1 LESGQA
7 FVVVPARRAATRL
20 PDKLR
25 LDESGQPLLAHTLR
39 RCLASRRA
47 DRVLAAVD
55 GEELAE
61 VARAAGAEAVLT
73 DPELPSGSDRVWAAV
88 QRFPEAGRI
97 VNVQGDEP
105 EMDPAAIDQLFDA
118 LAGGAEVATL
128 AAPWPAQ
135 TPHQDAAAVKA
146 VRAEDGRALYFSR
159 APIPHPRNA
168 GGAVPLLHLGVYA
181 YTRAA
186 LAAFASSP
194 PSPLERTEGLEQLRF
209 LERGTPVQLLEW
221 PHAFPGIDTRAD
233 YDAFLQRQK
242 QGT

>member
-1 LESGQA
+1 MESGQA
-7 FVVVPARRAATRL
+7 IVVVPARRAATRL
-20 PDKLR
+20 PHKLS
-25 LDESGQPLLAHTLR
+25 LAESGKPLLAHTLE
-39 RCLASRRA
+39 RCLESRRA
-47 DRVLAAVD
+47 DRVVAAVD

-73 DPELPSGSDRVWAAV
+73 EPALPSGSDRVWAAV
-88 QRFPEAGRI
+88 QRFPAAEHI

-105 EMDPAAIDQLFDA
+105 EMDPAAVDSLFA
-118 LAGGAEVATL
+118 SLSGGAEVATL
-128 AAPWPAQ
+128 CAPWPTA
-135 TPHQDAAAVKA
+135 TEHQDPAAVKV
-146 VRAEDGRALYFSR
+146 VRAADGRALYFSR
-159 APIPHPRNA
+159 APIPHPRIE

-186 LAAFASSP
+186 LGAFASSP

-209 LERGTPVQLLEW
+209 LERGTPVQVLDW

-233 YDAFLQRQK
+233 YDAFLQRHQ